1 MFGQP
6 RVQRESER
14 IKKQRDISD
23 RLDDLESLSDIS
35 FKNNLQKAAF
45 EAATQTGSAKTMI
58 RHELARQREAV
69 LGHTALTL
77 VRREA
82 LRKTLEQDTRLYD
95 VELNQRGLAIYQQ
108 RI

>member
-23 RLDDLESLSDIS
+23 RLDDLES